1 MSVHPLKLNSRFG
14 VLLLLASGAMSACGS
29 DTLSDDTAT
38 DKTSIDLDWRPL
50 SETSDGECPNKR
62 GRSRFSSNGQRRR
75 VEIVVPDNPQ
85 GAMPV
90 VFTFH
95 GLLHPSYDA
104 IGAMVNGFQLQQEA
118 NARNTIFVVPEATE
132 VEIPL
137 IGSFLLWDVLDG
149 GEDDLVLFDD
159 LRTCLVEQHEIDLSR
174 VHAWGMSGGGL
185 WTSMLTIHRADAL
198 ASVVEFS
205 GGSDLELPIEGG
217 PFIVSQGIEFAPPAL
232 LVAGGTG
239 DVWPDPIL
247 PVIDFA
253 AATDTLQASLLAANA
268 SVVRCDN
275 DLGHAV
281 ITNEMWALAMDWMNA
296 HALPN
301 SGQEASS
308 VALLDGCRALP

>member
-1 MSVHPLKLNSRFG
+1 MN
-14 VLLLLASGAMSACGS
+14 
-29 DTLSDDTAT
+29 AT
-38 DKTSIDLDWRPL
+38 QVDLDWRPL
-50 SETSDGECPNKR
+50 AQLSDGECPNKR

-75 VEIVVPDNPQ
+75 VEIVVPDNPS

-90 VFTFH
+90 VFSFH
-95 GLLHPSYDA
+95 GLLHPSYDP
-104 IGAMVNGFQLQQEA
+104 IDSMVSGFQLQQEA
-118 NARNTIFVVPEATE
+118 NDRNVIFVVPEAPE

-137 IGSFLLWDVLDG
+137 IGTFLLWDFLDG

-159 LRTCLVEQHEIDLSR
+159 LRTCLADQHDVDLSR

-217 PFIVSQGIEFAPPAL
+217 PFISTQDLAFAPPAL

-247 PVIDFA
+247 PVIDFVEA
-253 AATDTLQASLLAANA
+253 SDTLQTSLLSAGAP
-268 SVVRCDN
+268 VVRCDN

-281 ITNEMWALAMDWMNA
+281 ITDSLWSLAMDWMNA

-301 SGQEASS
+301 TGEEGSTVG
-308 VALLDGCRALP
+308 LLDGCVSLP

>member
-1 MSVHPLKLNSRFG
+1 MVCSSLPRMGTLLCLLSAT
-14 VLLLLASGAMSACGS
+14 VLGCTADEPAE
-29 DTLSDDTAT
+29 DTAAGSST
-38 DKTSIDLDWRPL
+38 TDLDWRPL
-50 SETSDGECPNKR
+50 SKLSDGECPNKR
-62 GRSRFSSNGQRRR
+62 GRSRFSSNGQRRK

-90 VFTFH
+90 IFTFH
-95 GLLHPSYDA
+95 GLLHPSYDP
-104 IGAMVNGFQLQQEA
+104 IDSMVNGFQLQQEA
-118 NARNTIFVVPEATE
+118 NARNAIFVVPEAPE

-137 IGSFLLWDVLDG
+137 IGTYLLWDFLDG

-159 LRTCLVEQHEIDLSR
+159 LRTCLADQHEIDLSR
-174 VHAWGMSGGGL
+174 VHAWGVSGGGL

-217 PFIVSQGIEFAPPAL
+217 PFIVTAGIDTAPPAL

-247 PVIDFA
+247 PVIDFVE
-253 AATDTLQASLLAANA
+253 ATDTLQSSLLAAG
-268 SVVRCDN
+268 SPVVRCDN

-281 ITNEMWALAMDWMNA
+281 ITNELWSLAMDWMAA

-301 SGQEASS
+301 TGQEAAS
-308 VALLDGCRALP
+308 VPLLDGCRALP